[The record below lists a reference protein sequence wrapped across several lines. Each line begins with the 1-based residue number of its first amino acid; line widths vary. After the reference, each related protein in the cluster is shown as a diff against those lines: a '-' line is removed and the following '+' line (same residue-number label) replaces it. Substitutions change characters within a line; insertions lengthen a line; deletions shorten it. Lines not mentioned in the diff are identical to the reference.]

1 LPRFAQLK
9 DHTMNLFRSTAA
21 VLALT
26 TGLLALPAHAESV
39 PQNVSGDPMYAVEAP
54 KAYSM
59 IGDLVIA
66 RPLLIGATVLGAAA
80 FVVSL
85 PFTALGGNVG
95 EAGKAL
101 VVEPGK
107 AAFVRCL
114 GCTTSGYGA
123 QN

>member
-1 LPRFAQLK
+1 MKP
-9 DHTMNLFRSTAA
+9 FRTTAA

-26 TGLLALPAHAESV
+26 SGLLALPAQAEV
-39 PQNVSGDPMYAVEAP
+39 VQQNVSGDPLYTVEAP
-54 KAYSM
+54 KGYAM

-66 RPLLIGATVLGAAA
+66 RPLLIGATAIGVAA

-95 EAGKAL
+95 EAAEAL

-107 AAFVRCL
+107 EAFVRCL
-114 GCTTSGYGA
+114 GCTSSGYKHD
-123 QN
+123 

>member
-1 LPRFAQLK
+1 
-9 DHTMNLFRSTAA
+9 MNLFRSTAA

-26 TGLLALPAHAESV
+26 TGLLALPAQAEV
-39 PQNVSGDPMYAVEAP
+39 TQQNASGDPLYTANAP
-54 KAYSM
+54 KAFSM

-66 RPLLIGATVLGAAA
+66 RPLLIGATAIGAVA

-95 EAGKAL
+95 EAAQAL

-107 AAFVRCL
+107 EAFVRCL
-114 GCTTSGYGA
+114 GCTEAGYK
-123 QN
+123 QDQ

>member
-1 LPRFAQLK
+1 
-9 DHTMNLFRSTAA
+9 
-21 VLALT
+21 
-26 TGLLALPAHAESV
+26 
-39 PQNVSGDPMYAVEAP
+39 MYTVEAP
-54 KAYSM
+54 NAYSM

-114 GCTTSGYGA
+114 GCTTSGYNA